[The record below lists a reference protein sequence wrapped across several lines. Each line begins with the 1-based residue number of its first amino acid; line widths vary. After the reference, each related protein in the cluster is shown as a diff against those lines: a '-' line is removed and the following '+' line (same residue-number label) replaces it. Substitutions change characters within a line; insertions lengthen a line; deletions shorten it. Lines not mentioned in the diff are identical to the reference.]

1 MKKFLIAV
9 LAGLT
14 AYSVPAV
21 AQDLNASEMAE
32 MHAQR
37 LAADQAYA
45 KSLTFREISAME
57 TYSPYEGLDAIDPS
71 RDPWREITNASSTS
85 VDFDRDGKVDQVG
98 LYRNSQQ
105 YAAIVRFADSE
116 RRPLLIYK
124 AAGTG
129 ENVDLVSSDKAVLV
143 SQSDMP
149 GPILYMKGDKAVG
162 IDRGL

>member
-21 AQDLNASEMAE
+21 AQDLSASEMAE

-57 TYSPYEGLDAIDPS
+57 TYSPYEGLDPI
-71 RDPWREITNASSTS
+71 DPWREITNASSTS